1 MSCILY
7 YSNYCEHS
15 KKILQ
20 HLIKTNLT
28 KDIHFLCIDVRETKE
43 DGNIYIKLQNKEM
56 ILPKTITKVPAL
68 LLLNNNYQVL
78 FGEDIYNYFKPKQA
92 QQQVQ
97 ATLNNLEPSAFS
109 FSNNQISSDNYSF
122 LDMDSDQL
130 SAKGNGGMRQLHNY
144 VSINQQNENISTPTE
159 NFSNKET
166 NKNNISLEQ
175 LQKQRDLDILKK

>member
-7 YSNYCEHS
+7 YSNFCDHS
-15 KKILQ
+15 KKLLQ
-20 HLIKTNLT
+20 HLSKSSLS
-28 KDIHFLCIDVRETKE
+28 KDIHFICIDVRESKE

-56 ILPKTITKVPAL
+56 ILPKTVTKVPAL

-97 ATLNNLEPSAFS
+97 ATSNNLEPFAFS
-109 FSNNQISSDNYSF
+109 FSGSQISSDNYSF
-122 LDMDSDQL
+122 LDMDSEQL
-130 SAKGNGGMRQLHNY
+130 SAKGTGGTRQMHSY
-144 VSINQQNENISTPTE
+144 FSVDQQDEKIPTPSE

>member
-15 KKILQ
+15 KKLLQ
-20 HLIKTNLT
+20 QLSKTDLT
-28 KDIHFLCIDVRETKE
+28 KDIHFLCIDDRQQKE

-56 ILPKTITKVPAL
+56 ILPKTVTKVPAL
-68 LLLNNNYQVL
+68 LLLKNNYQVL
-78 FGEDIYNYFKPKQA
+78 FGEDIHNFLKPKQA

-109 FSNNQISSDNYSF
+109 FSSNQISSDNYSF
-122 LDMDSDQL
+122 LDMDSEQL

-144 VSINQQNENISTPTE
+144 FSISQQNENIPTPSE
-159 NFSNKET
+159 DFSNKET
-166 NKNNISLEQ
+166 NKNSVSLEQ
-175 LQKQRDLDILKK
+175 LQKQRELDILKK

>member
-7 YSNYCEHS
+7 YSNYCDHS
-15 KKILQ
+15 KKLLQ
-20 HLIKTNLT
+20 HLSKANLT
-28 KDIHFLCIDVRETKE
+28 KDIHFICIDVRESKE

-68 LLLNNNYQVL
+68 LLLKNNYQVL

-109 FSNNQISSDNYSF
+109 FSSNQISSDNYSF
-122 LDMDSDQL
+122 LDMDSEQL

-144 VSINQQNENISTPTE
+144 FSITQQSENISTPSE
-159 NFSNKET
+159 DFSNKET

-175 LQKQRDLDILKK
+175 LRKQRELDILKK

>member
-7 YSNYCEHS
+7 YSNFCEHS
-15 KKILQ
+15 KKIIQ
-20 HLIKTNLT
+20 HLSKTNLT
-28 KDIHFLCIDVRETKE
+28 KDIHFLCIDVREKKE

-97 ATLNNLEPSAFS
+97 ATMNNLEPSAFS
-109 FSNNQISSDNYSF
+109 FSSNQISSDNYSF
-122 LDMDSDQL
+122 LDMDSEQL

-144 VSINQQNENISTPTE
+144 FSITQNNENISTPSE
-159 NFSNKET
+159 DFSNKET

-175 LQKQRDLDILKK
+175 LQKQRELDILRK

>member
-7 YSNYCEHS
+7 YSNFCEHS

-20 HLIKTNLT
+20 HLSKTNLT
-28 KDIHFLCIDVRETKE
+28 KDIHFLCIDVREKKE

-144 VSINQQNENISTPTE
+144 FSISQQNENISTPSE
-159 NFSNKET
+159 DFSNKET

-175 LQKQRDLDILKK
+175 LQKQRELDILKK

>member
-7 YSNYCEHS
+7 YSNFCDHS

-20 HLIKTNLT
+20 HLTKTNLT

-144 VSINQQNENISTPTE
+144 FSISQQNENIPTPTE

-175 LQKQRDLDILKK
+175 LQKQRELDILKK